1 MRHVLGV
8 QPRQAGSN
16 VEGNLPAAGIPHRR
30 GVTGKGRP
38 EVAALREEGSVQAWS
53 ACAGACMR
61 ACVRVVLLGVRRL
74 ARELKC
80 CLLLPCCLQL
90 LPCCLRLMLPCCC
103 YPTYR
108 QEVY

>member
-1 MRHVLGV
+1 
-8 QPRQAGSN
+8 
-16 VEGNLPAAGIPHRR
+16 
-30 GVTGKGRP
+30 
-38 EVAALREEGSVQAWS
+38 
-53 ACAGACMR
+53 MR